1 MPTPTSTTTIKKI
14 KSSFSLNCLHPL
26 PPTIFSSC
34 QIHQCTHCGNRCGKS
49 REGGTQVF
57 KRIVVWCTHPSQL
70 SLSFLIS
77 HPLLVESWRWG
88 RKGWGW
94 RLSSHSTGSA
104 CKSRSCP
111 LVNQRLAVTELPP
124 QQATD
129 DVRWSPPP
137 SSLLAEVWLL
147 IAMRAAATT
156 GVESASRH
164 QRHGQRLQAS
174 YSCCNE

>member
-1 MPTPTSTTTIKKI
+1 MAAATRRRLHLKSVSLHYKHHPLPTPTSTTTIKKI

-77 HPLLVESWRWG
+77 HPLLGVVEMG
-88 RKGWGW
+88 EKGVGVASVFPQHWE
-94 RLSSHSTGSA
+94 RVQKQVVPARESTACSH
-104 CKSRSCP
+104 
-111 LVNQRLAVTELPP
+111 
-124 QQATD
+124 
-129 DVRWSPPP
+129 
-137 SSLLAEVWLL
+137 
-147 IAMRAAATT
+147 
-156 GVESASRH
+156 
-164 QRHGQRLQAS
+164 
-174 YSCCNE
+174 